1 MGFSFGWIPP
11 LSRYLLRLDTSK
23 WYPLRQHISYS
34 NISLL
39 ATYFFRQQISSS
51 NMMFSH
57 SSEPIK
63 QFPLL
68 WTDCCFF
75 GCLSYHC
82 GKLAN
87 VLILSLQELACNS
100 IPCVLDTETPV
111 ERGKAG
117 SHEPPLF
124 PLPYHILAFFFSGSH
139 EPPLFPLPYHHIWLF
154 RAKLLFKWYI

>member
-100 IPCVLDTETPV
+100 IPCVLDTETQS
-111 ERGKAG
+111 RGGRQAAM
-117 SHEPPLF
+117 SHHYSPFRTTYYLF
-124 PLPYHILAFFFSGSH
+124 SLPATMSHHLFNYWLIILNPS
-139 EPPLFPLPYHHIWLF
+139 
-154 RAKLLFKWYI
+154 